1 MAASCLIGISRQTS
15 SGGVARPP
23 AAACPDLDQL
33 FGVAS
38 KPLCFLMVFE
48 RFWAPRVATP
58 IPGRQQHLQAA
69 GGNTSTRAVAN
80 AGPTFGGRFG
90 FKSGGRFLKK
100 SGGRFLKKSG
110 GRFLKKS
117 GGRFLKKSG
126 GRFLKKSGGRFL
138 FKSGGHHLGPAGL
151 CCPAWHLPIVKK
163 LSQIVHIFLCN
174 PNGRFWA
181 LFLSFPCF
189 LCCLVL
195 QVDHQHGRKVLT
207 KSQVGTNRKMSKMS

>member
-1 MAASCLIGISRQTS
+1 MVNTSGAAAAASLSSRSLASLSGAVLTPWHAAGMPLGTLLWARLSAGLPGLGVSPRCRHGSFMPDRKFASDLQRRRGQTS
-15 SGGVARPP
+15 SRGVPRP
-23 AAACPDLDQL
+23 
-33 FGVAS
+33 
-38 KPLCFLMVFE
+38 
-48 RFWAPRVATP
+48 
-58 IPGRQQHLQAA
+58 
-69 GGNTSTRAVAN
+69 
-80 AGPTFGGRFG
+80 GPTFGGRFG
-90 FKSGGRFLKK
+90 F
-100 SGGRFLKKSG
+100 
-110 GRFLKKS
+110 
-117 GGRFLKKSG
+117 KSG

-174 PNGRFWA
+174 PNGLFWA

-189 LCCLVL
+189 LCYLVL

>member
-1 MAASCLIGISRQTS
+1 MAASCLIGNSRQTS

-33 FGVAS
+33 LGVAS

-58 IPGRQQHLQAA
+58 IPGRQQHLHAA

-90 FKSGGRFLKK
+90 F
-100 SGGRFLKKSG
+100 KSG

-174 PNGRFWA
+174 PNGLFGACFFHFPAFFVGSFSIWIPIAAEKCSPKAKSEPTEKCPKWA
-181 LFLSFPCF
+181 ETSPI
-189 LCCLVL
+189 
-195 QVDHQHGRKVLT
+195 D
-207 KSQVGTNRKMSKMS
+207 SI